1 MVMRGSLI
9 GALLLALL
17 ATPFAKVEQTGQQVA
32 EIGRKAVE
40 TTAALPSL
48 SLQAIQKASLP
59 LPVVTPPKDGF
70 RELGTASWYGAK
82 FHGKKMASG
91 KKFDRMRLTA
101 AHPTLPLGTKARII
115 NLENGRFVEVTVT
128 DRGPYVRGRII
139 DLSERAAE
147 LLGMTKNG
155 VAGVVVEADGTLG

>member
-1 MVMRGSLI
+1 MVMRGSVL
-9 GALLLALL
+9 GVLLLALL
-17 ATPFAKVEQTGQQVA
+17 AVPFAKVEETGQQVA
-32 EIGRKAVE
+32 EIGRKAAL
-40 TTAALPSL
+40 TTAALPAL
-48 SLQAIQKASLP
+48 SLQAIQRASVP
-59 LPVVTPPKDGF
+59 LPTVMPPKDGF

-128 DRGPYVRGRII
+128 DRGPYIRGRII